1 MTDKKIKIEQCTF
14 AYQCP
19 KSWDQ
24 LFRTNVD
31 SVRFCDQCEK
41 NVYLSNSSTEA
52 LEHASKGECVAIPIE
67 LTREAKQ
74 ALDSRNMVV
83 GMMGPPP
90 DGPLSPG
97 KENIED
103 LYVRSVDRPA
113 EFYGIDGCPTGW
125 FYVGIDIKGECQF
138 GVLEKYSDIGLFA
151 RRAKLTLVDIPIGLP
166 SSVITDRLCD
176 KAARKVI
183 TPRGSS
189 VFPAPA
195 RAALLEHSY
204 IEGSEANRRAVGK
217 KLSKQS
223 WNIVPKIREVDDYM
237 RSQDLQARVRE
248 MHPEVA
254 FWALND
260 CKPLHFGKKKQEGAQ
275 ERLEILTR
283 FLPFAED
290 CYKDA
295 LNTYK
300 RKDVAAD
307 DILDAMVGAVTAMH
321 LPGIKTLPESP
332 IMDEEGL
339 AMEIV
344 YASI

>member
-1 MTDKKIKIEQCTF
+1 
-14 AYQCP
+14 
-19 KSWDQ
+19 
-24 LFRTNVD
+24 
-31 SVRFCDQCEK
+31 
-41 NVYLSNSSTEA
+41 
-52 LEHASKGECVAIPIE
+52 
-67 LTREAKQ
+67 
-74 ALDSRNMVV
+74 MVV
-83 GMMGPPP
+83 GDLRPPP
-90 DGPLSPG
+90 YRLSRTLHRK

-103 LYVRSVDRPA
+103 LYVRSVDRVA

-125 FYVGIDIKGECQF
+125 FYVGIDIHGECQF

-151 RRAKLTLVDIPIGLP
+151 NRAKLILVDIPIGLV
-166 SSVITDRLCD
+166 SSGNTERLCD

-183 TPRGSS
+183 KPRGSS

-204 IEGSEANRRAVGK
+204 IKGSEANFQAVGK

-237 RSQDLQARVRE
+237 RSQDLRGKVRE

-260 CKPLHFGKKKQEGAQ
+260 RMPLQYGKKKREGAE

-283 FLPFAED
+283 FLPFARD
-290 CYKDA
+290 CYEDA

-321 LPGIKTLPESP
+321 FPRIKTFPESP
-332 IMDEEGL
+332 NKDEEGL

-344 YASI
+344 YANILKH

>member
-1 MTDKKIKIEQCTF
+1 M
-14 AYQCP
+14 
-19 KSWDQ
+19 
-24 LFRTNVD
+24 D
-31 SVRFCDQCEK
+31 S
-41 NVYLSNSSTEA
+41 
-52 LEHASKGECVAIPIE
+52 
-67 LTREAKQ
+67 TRK
-74 ALDSRNMVV
+74 LPRK
-83 GMMGPPP
+83 
-90 DGPLSPG
+90 

-103 LYVRSVDRPA
+103 MYIQSIDRVA
-113 EFYGIDGCPTGW
+113 EFYGIDGCPSGW

-151 RRAKLTLVDIPIGLP
+151 KRARLTLVDIPIGLP

-183 TPRGSS
+183 TPKGSS

-204 IEGSEANRRAVGK
+204 IEGSEANRQAVGK
-217 KLSKQS
+217 KLSKQT

-237 RSQDLQARVRE
+237 RSQDLQGKVRE

-260 CKPLHFGKKKQEGAQ
+260 RKPLYFGKKKREGAE

-283 FLPFAED
+283 FLPFAND
-290 CYKDA
+290 CYKEA
-295 LNTYK
+295 LNIYK

-321 LPGIKTLPESP
+321 SPRIKTLPESP
-332 IMDEEGL
+332 SMDEEGL

>member
-1 MTDKKIKIEQCTF
+1 
-14 AYQCP
+14 
-19 KSWDQ
+19 
-24 LFRTNVD
+24 
-31 SVRFCDQCEK
+31 
-41 NVYLSNSSTEA
+41 
-52 LEHASKGECVAIPIE
+52 
-67 LTREAKQ
+67 
-74 ALDSRNMVV
+74 MVV
-83 GMMGPPP
+83 GELR
-90 DGPLSPG
+90 PLPLK

-103 LYVRSVDRPA
+103 LYVQSVDRVA

-125 FYVGIDIKGECQF
+125 FYIGIDIDGECQF
-138 GVLEKYSDIGLFA
+138 GVLQKYSDIGLFA
-151 RRAKLTLVDIPIGLP
+151 NRARLTLVDIPIGLV
-166 SSVITDRLCD
+166 SSGSTERLCD

-183 TPRGSS
+183 KPRGSS

-204 IEGSEANRRAVGK
+204 IKGSEANFQAVGR
-217 KLSKQS
+217 KLSQQS
-223 WNIVPKIREVDDYM
+223 WAIVPKIREVDDYM
-237 RSQDLQARVRE
+237 RSHDLRGKVRE

-260 CKPLHFGKKKQEGAQ
+260 RKPLQFAKKKQEGAE

-283 FLPFAED
+283 FLPFARD
-290 CYKDA
+290 CYEDA

-321 LPGIKTLPESP
+321 LPRIRTLPESP
-332 IMDEEGL
+332 SMDEEGL